1 MRLSDHLV
9 KGCTWRPPGGS
20 SSHLRPPLS
29 SPPPLSVTFIWFS
42 PGISDGTTPEIKKKW
57 GVQNFTRNLNPPPSP
72 MWILRPPSSRLGRYE
87 QLANRLRNSCF
98 SASSFSRTAA
108 SAFQEAA
115 VSNSFPLLSFPFPPH
130 MLSWPCAALKYTCS
144 QYFCWKVSCQDL
156 VLKELH
162 TLY

>member
-1 MRLSDHLV
+1 MRCCCFEVVWPSGEGLHLE
-9 KGCTWRPPGGS
+9 TTRRE
-20 SSHLRPPLS
+20 LE
-29 SPPPLSVTFIWFS
+29 PPPSSIILPATTFCNLYMIIPRNFRRN
-42 PGISDGTTPEIKKKW
+42 DTQKKKKW
-57 GVQNFTRNLNPPPSP
+57 GLRNFTRNLNPPPSP
-72 MWILRPPSSRLGRYE
+72 MWVLRPPSSRHGRYE

-144 QYFCWKVSCQDL
+144 QYFW
-156 VLKELH
+156 
-162 TLY
+162 